1 MLKKSLFAMFGLAV
15 ALMFASPA
23 KAQVAI
29 GVTVGAPVY
38 VHPVYPYAYV
48 APRPVYV
55 YPRPYVYPGPVYYGR
70 VYDRPYWRHERWE
83 RHEYYEHHRD
93 WDRDHD
99 RRDWDRDH
107 DRRW

>member
-1 MLKKSLFAMFGLAV
+1 MLKKSLFAVFGLAM
-15 ALMFASPA
+15 ALTFASPA

-38 VHPVYPYAYV
+38 AHPVYPYPYAV
-48 APRPVYV
+48 VRPVPRPVYM
-55 YPRPYVYPGPVYYGR
+55 YPRPYVYRAPVYYSR
-70 VYDRPYWRHERWE
+70 AYRPYWRHERFE
-83 RHEYYEHHRD
+83 RHEYYEHH
-93 WDRDHD
+93 